1 MQLLLQKH
9 SLENLTR
16 ETSEQTMTLE
26 IDPVLASYRLQIDCF
41 TVRQD
46 GVMVRTFTGVPHS
59 EGQRDRNG
67 TKTQR
72 DDATN
77 KTHDS
82 G

>member
-9 SLENLTR
+9 SLESLATGG
-16 ETSEQTMTLE
+16 QTMTSL
-26 IDPVLASYRLQIDCF
+26 IDPTLATLGSAVYCEAGWS
-41 TVRQD
+41 D
-46 GVMVRTFTGVPHS
+46 GAYVTGGPDQNH
-59 EGQRDRNG
+59 RDRNG
-67 TKTQR
+67 TKTKS